1 MTREDTKRI
10 LDRICRLYMSQAK
23 KYTAADR
30 KIMLDTWQ
38 DTFKHDS
45 YDDVDNAVSRYV
57 GRGSAFM
64 PLAADI
70 VKELTAMDKTQGGK
84 PYTETDVLFAKL
96 VKYSDMLANDKER
109 TSILDPGGPRWSD
122 EYQKKIYM
130 HPETIVSTK
139 SFTQYDFKQLPA
151 EIQEYVEDIEGLKAI
166 WPEIESSREMA
177 RRRFEMQLPAIK
189 EELARREDR
198 NIKENRER
206 LEELW
211 RRML

>member
-64 PLAADI
+64 PLATDI

-151 EIQEYVEDIEGLKAI
+151 EIQVYVEDIEGLKAI